1 MKYTIDAA
9 DKKIGR
15 IASEAA
21 AVLMGKKSVSFAKNT
36 VSNVKVEIIN
46 AKRAYITAKKKTGGK
61 GDDYVRYTGF
71 RGGIKSQT
79 LGEVIEIGG
88 MKRVFELAVY
98 SMLPKNK
105 LRAPRLKN
113 LTIKD

>member
-21 AVLMGKKSVSFAKNT
+21 SILMGKKSVSFAKN
-36 VSNVKVEIIN
+36 KVEAVQVEIVN
-46 AKRAYITAKKKTGGK
+46 ANRAYITAKKKSGGE
-61 GDDYVRYTGF
+61 GDDYVRYTGH
-71 RGGIKSQT
+71 RGGIKSET
-79 LGEVIEIGG
+79 LGELIDRRG
-88 MKRVFELAVY
+88 MKEVFRLAVY

-105 LRAPRLKN
+105 LRTPRLKN
-113 LTIKD
+113 LTVKE

>member
-21 AVLMGKKSVSFAKNT
+21 SILMGKKSASFAKNT
-36 VSNVKVEIIN
+36 VANAKVEIIN
-46 AKRAYITAKKKTGGK
+46 AKRAYITAKKKAGGV

-113 LTIKD
+113 LTVKE

>member
-21 AVLMGKKSVSFAKNT
+21 AILMGKKDVTFAKNT
-36 VSNVKVEIIN
+36 VANSKVEIIN
-46 AKRAYITAKKKTGGK
+46 AKRAYITAKKKAGGV

-113 LTIKD
+113 LTVKE

>member
-21 AVLMGKKSVSFAKNT
+21 AALMGKKTVTFAKND
-36 VSNVKVEIIN
+36 VADVKVEITN
-46 AKRAYITAKKKTGGK
+46 AARAYITAKKRAGGA

-79 LGEVIEIGG
+79 LGEVIETGG
-88 MKRVFELAVY
+88 MKKVFELAVY

-105 LRAPRLKN
+105 LRSLRMKN

>member
-1 MKYTIDAA
+1 LYNIITTTMKYTIDAA

-21 AVLMGKKSVSFAKNT
+21 AILMGKKSVSFAKNN
-36 VSNVKVEIIN
+36 VENVKVEIVN
-46 AKRAYITAKKKTGGK
+46 AKRAYITAKKKAGGV

-79 LGEVIEIGG
+79 LGEDIDIAGVHH
-88 MKRVFELAVY
+88 
-98 SMLPKNK
+98 
-105 LRAPRLKN
+105 
-113 LTIKD
+113 

>member
-21 AVLMGKKSVSFAKNT
+21 SILMGKKSTSFAKNT
-36 VSNVKVEIIN
+36 VADVTVEIVN
-46 AKRAYITAKKKTGGK
+46 AKRANITAKKKEGGE

-71 RGGIKSQT
+71 RGGIKSRT
-79 LGEVIEIGG
+79 LGEVIANGG
-88 MKRVFELAVY
+88 MNEVFQLAVY

-105 LRAPRLKN
+105 LRAQRMKK
-113 LTIKD
+113 LTVKE